1 MGESASQRV
10 NESAG
15 QRVGELGLNG
25 NGSAARGEVL
35 SLEVNAAAVEAVSD
49 YYAEPAWMRAAR
61 REAWALYE
69 RMDWPH
75 PKEEAWRRLPLARY
89 PLTERK
95 IVIAPNPQRALQALP
110 ACWLSPLAPQTQ
122 VSGIVVH
129 RNGAVAYQE
138 LDAQEAKKG
147 IVLTDLHAALHTH
160 GDLIRR
166 YWMQGTTARPDF
178 NKFTALNAALWHG
191 GAFVYV
197 PEGARA
203 LRPLQAMVG
212 YDDQGGTGLHHT
224 LIVVEKG
231 ARLTLIQD
239 RRSREFLPELNAEVV
254 EIYAEEG
261 AWVRYVSLQHWG
273 DQRYSVSVQN
283 ARVARDA
290 NLLWVNAAVGGQM
303 TKDFL
308 RTDLLAP
315 GARGLMQGLAFAAGE
330 QIIDQSTYQ
339 HHQAP
344 DTYSDLLF
352 RNVLRD
358 QAKTV
363 FYGMIRVEPGA
374 QGTQG
379 YQANN
384 NLLLGKGRA
393 HAIPGLEIAANDV
406 RCSHGATVSRLD
418 EEQLFYLQARG
429 VPRYDAEQLLVQGF
443 LRPIIERVPLACLRE
458 GLDEEIAQR
467 FRE

>member
-1 MGESASQRV
+1 MSGSANQQV
-10 NESAG
+10 NASM
-15 QRVGELGLNG
+15 G
-25 NGSAARGEVL
+25 NGGAAKGDML
-35 SLEVNAAAVEAVSD
+35 TLDVNATAVAALSD
-49 YYAEPAWMRAAR
+49 YYDEPAWMRQAR
-61 REAWALYE
+61 REAWTLYE
-69 RMDWPH
+69 QLDWPH
-75 PKEEAWRRLPLARY
+75 AKEEAWRRLPLARY
-89 PLTERK
+89 PLAERRLA
-95 IVIAPNPQRALQALP
+95 IAPNPVQALRALP

-129 RNGAVAYQE
+129 QNGAAAYQDLE
-138 LDAQEAKKG
+138 AQAAKQG
-147 IVLTDLHAALHTH
+147 IVLSDLHAALRTH

-166 YWMQGTTARPDF
+166 YWMQGATARPDF

-191 GAFVYV
+191 GTFVYV

-212 YDDQGGTGLHHT
+212 YDDQGSTGLHHT

-273 DQRYSVSVQN
+273 EQRYSVSVQN

-290 NLLWVNAAVGGQM
+290 NLLWVNAALGGQM

-315 GARGLMQGLAFAAGE
+315 GARGLMQGLTFATGK
-330 QIIDQSTYQ
+330 QLIDQSTYQ
-339 HHQAP
+339 AHQAP

-363 FYGMIRVEPGA
+363 FYGMIRVDPGA

-379 YQANN
+379 YQANH
-384 NLLLGKGRA
+384 NLLLGKARA

-429 VPRYDAEQLLVQGF
+429 IARYDAEQLLVQGF
-443 LRPIIERVPLACLRE
+443 FRPIIERVPLACMRE
-458 GLDEEIAQR
+458 GLDEEIAAR
-467 FRE
+467 FRA

>member
-1 MGESASQRV
+1 MSMGESVDQRGKG
-10 NESAG
+10 AG
-15 QRVGELGLNG
+15 GNG
-25 NGSAARGEVL
+25 NGGAARGEML
-35 SLEVNAAAVEAVSD
+35 TLDINAAAVEAVSD
-49 YYAEPAWMRAAR
+49 YYNEPEWMRAAR
-61 REAWALYE
+61 REAWTLYE
-69 RMDWPH
+69 RLDWPH
-75 PKEEAWRRLPLARY
+75 AREEAWRRLPLTRY
-89 PLTERK
+89 PLTERRLA
-95 IVIAPNPQRALQALP
+95 IAPNPVQALRALP

-122 VSGIVVH
+122 ASGIVVH
-129 RNGAVAYQE
+129 QNGAMAYQD
-138 LDAQEAKKG
+138 LEAHAAKQG
-147 IVLTDLHAALHTH
+147 VVLTDLHAALHTH
-160 GDLIRR
+160 EDLIRR
-166 YWMQGTTARPDF
+166 YWMQGMTARPDF

-191 GAFVYV
+191 GTFVYL
-197 PEGARA
+197 PAGARP

-212 YDDQGGTGLHHT
+212 YDDQGSTGIHHT

-273 DQRYSVSVQN
+273 EQRYSVSVQN

-290 NLLWVNAAVGGQM
+290 NLLWVNIALGGSM

-315 GARGLMQGLAFAAGE
+315 GARGLMQGFTFAMGE
-330 QIIDQSTYQ
+330 QLVDQSTYQ
-339 HHQAP
+339 LHGAP
-344 DTYSDLLF
+344 HTFSDLLF

-379 YQANN
+379 YQANH
-384 NLLLGKGRA
+384 NLLLGEGRA

-406 RCSHGATVSRLD
+406 QCSHGATVSRLD

-429 VPRYDAEQLLVQGF
+429 IARPDAEQLLVQGF
-443 LRPIIERVPLACLRE
+443 LRPIIERVPLACMRE

-467 FRE
+467 FRTLPQ

>member
-1 MGESASQRV
+1 MSKPANQHVDG
-10 NESAG
+10 N
-15 QRVGELGLNG
+15 GLNG
-25 NGSAARGEVL
+25 NGGAAKAEML
-35 SLEVNAAAVEAVSD
+35 TLEANAAAVEALSD

-61 REAWALYE
+61 RDAWAHYE

-75 PKEEAWRRLPLARY
+75 TKEEAWRRLPLARY
-89 PLTERK
+89 PLENRQ
-95 IVIAPNPQRALQALP
+95 IAVAPNPLQALRSLP
-110 ACWLSPLAPQTQ
+110 ACWLSPLAPQPQ

-129 RNGAVAYQE
+129 QNGAVAYQDIE
-138 LDAQEAKKG
+138 AQAAKQG
-147 IVLTDLHAALHTH
+147 IVVMDLHAALHTH

-166 YWMQGTTARPDF
+166 YWMQGTITRPDF

-191 GAFVYV
+191 GTFVYV

-212 YDDQGGTGLHHT
+212 YDDQGSTGLHHT
-224 LIVVEKG
+224 LVVVEKG

-239 RRSREFLPELNAEVV
+239 RRSLEFLPELNSEMV

-273 DQRYSVSVQN
+273 EQRHSVSVQN

-290 NLLWVNAAVGGQM
+290 HLLWVNVALGGQM

-315 GARGLMQGLAFAAGE
+315 GAHGVMQGLTFAAKE
-330 QIIDQSTYQ
+330 QIMDQSTYQ
-339 HHQAP
+339 LHQAP

-384 NLLLGKGRA
+384 NLLLGKARA

-429 VPRYDAEQLLVQGF
+429 IARYDAEQLLVQGF
-443 LRPIIERVPLACLRE
+443 LRPIIERVPLACMRD

-467 FRE
+467 FRESPAQTQ